1 MSLLQ
6 QKPQATDLK
15 QCLSELNTLLDGP
28 LFTASDARQ
37 LHGKDTSFHEVHP
50 PDAVTF
56 VRSNEKV
63 AEIVKRCVRYQIPMI
78 PFGSGTSLEGYITV
92 LYGGISLDLLR
103 INKVIENNLDC
114 RVQAGTTRKQ
124 LNNHLRSTNLLF
136 PIPWCRRFNW
146 WNDSNPDFRH
156 QCGPPRNHA

>member
-63 AEIVKRCVRYQIPMI
+63 AEIVKRCVHYQIPMI
-78 PFGSGTSLEGYITV
+78 PFGSGTSLE
-92 LYGGISLDLLR
+92 LSL
-103 INKVIENNLDC
+103 IHI
-114 RVQAGTTRKQ
+114 
-124 LNNHLRSTNLLF
+124 
-136 PIPWCRRFNW
+136 
-146 WNDSNPDFRH
+146 
-156 QCGPPRNHA
+156 